1 MAILEKCGLGIHAPD
16 KTEVFAIITSVLF
29 LNPKFNSH
37 MTAPHFPH
45 KHLLGI
51 EPLSSLN
58 ITAILDQAKAF
69 EDVCENPE
77 AKACQ
82 ALQKKIV
89 VNLFFENST
98 RTRNSFEIAEKRL
111 GAEIVNFDAGSSSL
125 SKGETLLDTATNL
138 EAMRPD
144 LIVMRHS
151 APGAHTLLARHM
163 DASIVNAGD
172 GAHEHPTQ
180 ALLDAYTMR
189 ERFGALDGLNVAIVG
204 DIRNSRVVRSNL
216 WLLTKMGANVTL
228 VGPPTLLPP
237 EIAETWPNIKM
248 SSDFDAVIPDMD
260 AIMMLRCQFE
270 RGTGQYIPSQGEYA
284 KYYQLNAARMKKAKQ
299 NVAILH
305 PGPINRGV
313 EITGDVADG
322 PNSLILK
329 QVTNGVP
336 IRMSVLYL
344 LTKAT

>member
-1 MAILEKCGLGIHAPD
+1 MCGKLLITNGTAIA
-16 KTEVFAIITSVLF
+16 
-29 LNPKFNSH
+29 NSESP
-37 MTAPHFPH
+37 MTAAGYSFPH

-51 EPLSSLN
+51 APLSGPDV
-58 ITAILDQAKAF
+58 TAILDQARAF
-69 EDVCENPE
+69 EDVCENTE
-77 AKACQ
+77 IKAIS
-82 ALQKKIV
+82 ALSKKIV

-111 GAEIVNFDAGSSSL
+111 GAEAVNFDAGSSSI
-125 SKGETLLDTATNL
+125 SKGETLLDTAANIQ
-138 EAMRPD
+138 AMRPD

-151 APGAHTLLARHM
+151 APGAHALLARHIE
-163 DASIVNAGD
+163 ASIVNAGD

-180 ALLDAYTMR
+180 ALLDAYTLR

-237 EIAETWPNIKM
+237 EIAETWPGVKLSN
-248 SSDFDAVIPDMD
+248 DFDEIIPGMD

-270 RGTGQYIPSQGEYA
+270 RGTGQYIPGQGEYV
-284 KYYQLNAARMKKAKQ
+284 KYYQLNAARMKMAKKD
-299 NVAILH
+299 VAVLH

-313 EITGDVADG
+313 EITSEAADG
-322 PNSLILK
+322 PNSLILR
-329 QVTNGVP
+329 QVANGVP
-336 IRMSVLYL
+336 VRMSVLYL
-344 LTKAT
+344 LAGEKHIA